1 MPRFYTGAGDAGYS
15 GLIGG
20 SKLPKSGEIFEAI
33 GDVDEL
39 NSAIGV
45 AITNSTDEHLGDML
59 QSVQNK
65 LFIIGAE
72 LASVAHG
79 GARPAKSIGKE
90 SVTELERG
98 IEELSSGLPELKKF
112 VLPGGSVSGS
122 YLHLARAVCRRA
134 ERSVIGA
141 QNSNKSGINAEAVR
155 YLNRL
160 SSFLFVAALYI
171 NKKEGVEEQNP
182 TY

>member
-1 MPRFYTGAGDAGYS
+1 MARFYTGAGDSGHS

-20 SKLPKSGEIFEAI
+20 NRLPKSSDIFEAI
-33 GDVDEL
+33 GSVDEL

-45 AITNSTDEHLGDML
+45 SITNSTDDHLADML
-59 QSVQNK
+59 QNVQNK

-72 LASVAHG
+72 LASNAHG
-79 GARPAKSIGKE
+79 SAKPAKAIGAE
-90 SVTELERG
+90 SVKELENG
-98 IEELSSGLPELKKF
+98 IEELSGTLPELKKF

-122 YLHLARAVCRRA
+122 YLHLSRSICRRA
-134 ERSVIGA
+134 ERAVIRANGEA
-141 QNSNKSGINAEAVR
+141 NAAADAEAVR

>member
-1 MPRFYTGAGDAGYS
+1 MPRFYTGSGDSGHS

-20 SKLPKSGEIFEAI
+20 SRAPKSDTIFEAI

-45 AITNSTDEHLGDML
+45 AITNSTDDHLADML
-59 QSVQNK
+59 QNVQNK
-65 LFIIGAE
+65 LFTVGAE
-72 LASVAHG
+72 LASAAHG
-79 GARPAKSIGKE
+79 TAKPAKSVDAE
-90 SVTELERG
+90 SVKELENG
-98 IEELSSGLPELKKF
+98 IEELSSTLPELKKF
-112 VLPGGSVSGS
+112 VLPGGSAGGA
-122 YLHLARAVCRRA
+122 YLHLARSICRRA
-134 ERSVIGA
+134 ERSVIRAGDKA
-141 QNSNKSGINAEAVR
+141 VNPEAVR

-171 NKKEGVEEQNP
+171 NRKEGVEEQNP